1 MQPGLLYEE
10 IEDDEL
16 WPPLA
21 QRCRT
26 TGRTPKEGMEFE
38 EVCVGGVGGKA
49 GKEKRSSGY
58 QLGVSAWMLK
68 AIPWSQI
75 THFSCVRNKDIENC
89 PLTLWH
95 LHFQCSCSYVLA
107 RLDQHCPKQLEYSL
121 VSELGMVRDKNVYQ
135 CSPV

>member
-1 MQPGLLYEE
+1 MRKTASHVSWHKGSCREGSAKRDHQEALTSGHVQPGLLYEE

-49 GKEKRSSGY
+49 GEEKRSSGY
-58 QLGVSAWMLK
+58 IGLVCRLG
-68 AIPWSQI
+68 
-75 THFSCVRNKDIENC
+75 C
-89 PLTLWH
+89 
-95 LHFQCSCSYVLA
+95 
-107 RLDQHCPKQLEYSL
+107 
-121 VSELGMVRDKNVYQ
+121 
-135 CSPV
+135 